1 MDLARKTGTT
11 LLAYSGTNATAPI
24 EAFAAAA
31 EDIDRAEHTTP
42 PVVTSAERWT
52 VSFWADKTFDNNA
65 WTPPAG
71 QIARHESHGTGVGR
85 ISMLATDSG
94 QRDPAGDQRPPD
106 RHIELGGQHRDDV
119 DPRPGARRSLIEHP
133 NRRGRERVEGP
144 GLRPPRRHW
153 CGPRRGG

>member
-1 MDLARKTGTT
+1 MTVTMDLARKTGTT

-52 VSFWADKTFDNNA
+52 VSFWADKTVDNSA

-94 QRDPAGDQRPPD
+94 QRDPAGTNGLLTATSSSADNTATMWTLVLAPAD
-106 RHIELGGQHRDDV
+106 R
-119 DPRPGARRSLIEHP
+119 
-133 NRRGRERVEGP
+133 
-144 GLRPPRRHW
+144 
-153 CGPRRGG
+153 